1 MANYNLPGV
10 YTFYKERGLLA
21 TPAVSERVTDE
32 ILLIG
37 TAHDGPK
44 NVPVRVERPQD
55 AINLFGDPGMIQNG
69 GSLLVP
75 AFREAYYA
83 GARNIYLMRITGEE
97 AKLEIE
103 DVMTIMAPYPGSKYN
118 NIMVSIE
125 VGEVNPENPD
135 EEPEAK
141 LYIWNKEETGA
152 NTLEELKAK
161 KIDTRKYEIFD
172 LNGYK
177 SLHELAKDIVY
188 RAGIGVEVKE
198 GAGIEDLI
206 IADVADQPLAGGSDQ
221 AVIGEDIELGKYSSV
236 DEFGDP
242 VPGEGY
248 RAALEAA
255 YDLIVDYNV
264 KTVVPLGVYVGFDE
278 TKYDRTDADVLV
290 NFCYTAARRNN
301 DITAVINV
309 RPFKGVSLADVKEEV
324 DALYKVADNR
334 YISEDNVDIGKYL
347 SIVAGEGIF
356 SDQEL
361 GTYTNTLSAAYAGL
375 VSTLPI
381 QSGSTNKVI
390 NGIASLRYNLSP
402 AQAGDLRDKRFTVIR
417 NKFNRGVT
425 VVEGLVAS
433 LPTSDFQSLS
443 TVRVVHG
450 VMNAIREVVDP
461 FIGEA
466 LDIPHITS
474 LENAISGRLDKFVD
488 DGALTSASFQILFP
502 QNAAIMGDVRV
513 ALELGIASELR
524 RILVTVS
531 RSVTQIQR

>member
-55 AINLFGDPGMIQNG
+55 AINLFGDPGKIQNG

-103 DVMTIMAPYPGSKYN
+103 DVMTITAPYPGSKYN

-125 VGEVNPENPD
+125 VSEVDPENPD

-161 KIDTRKYEIFD
+161 KVDIRKYEMFD
-172 LNGYK
+172 LNGYE
-177 SLHELAKDIVY
+177 SLHELAQDIVY

-206 IADVADQPLAGGSDQ
+206 IANVVDQPLTGGSDQ

-278 TKYDRTDADVLV
+278 TKYDRTDADVLA

-301 DITAVINV
+301 DITAVISV

-347 SIVAGEGIF
+347 SIVVGEGIF

-361 GTYTNTLSAAYAGL
+361 GTYTNTLSAAPAGL

-474 LENAISGRLDKFVD
+474 LENAISGRLDKFID

-502 QNAAIMGDVRV
+502 QNAAVMGDVRV

-531 RSVTQIQR
+531 RNVTQIQR

>member
-55 AINLFGDPGMIQNG
+55 AINLFGDPGKIQNG

-125 VGEVNPENPD
+125 VGEVDPENPD

-152 NTLEELKAK
+152 NTLEELKDK
-161 KIDTRKYEIFD
+161 NIDTRKYEIFD

-177 SLHELAKDIVY
+177 SLHELAQDIVY

-206 IADVADQPLAGGSDQ
+206 MADVVDQPLAGGSDQ

>member
-69 GSLLVP
+69 GALLVP

-103 DVMTIMAPYPGSKYN
+103 NVMTITAPYPGSKYN

-125 VGEVNPENPD
+125 VSEVDPENPD
-135 EEPEAK
+135 EKPEAK
-141 LYIWNKEETGA
+141 LYIWNKEETEA

-172 LNGYK
+172 LNSYK
-177 SLHELAKDIVY
+177 SLHELAQDIVY

-206 IADVADQPLAGGSDQ
+206 MADVVNQPLAGGSDQ

-248 RAALEAA
+248 RAALETA

-290 NFCYTAARRNN
+290 NLCYTAARRNN

-309 RPFKGVSLADVKEEV
+309 RPFKGDTLAEVKDEV

-356 SDQEL
+356 IDQEL

>member
-55 AINLFGDPGMIQNG
+55 AINIFGDPGMIQNG

-103 DVMTIMAPYPGSKYN
+103 DVMTITAPYPGSKYN

-125 VGEVNPENPD
+125 VSEVDPENPD

-161 KIDTRKYEIFD
+161 KVDIRKYEIFD

-177 SLHELAKDIVY
+177 SLHELAQDIVY

-206 IADVADQPLAGGSDQ
+206 IANVVDQPLAGGSDQ

-264 KTVVPLGVYVGFDE
+264 KTVVPLGVYVDFDE
-278 TKYDRTDADVLV
+278 TKYDRTDADVLA

-301 DITAVINV
+301 DITAVISV

-347 SIVAGEGIF
+347 SIVVGEGIF

-474 LENAISGRLDKFVD
+474 LENAISGRLDKFID

-502 QNAAIMGDVRV
+502 QNAAVMGDVRV

-531 RSVTQIQR
+531 RNVTQIQR